1 MNKFKRYLLP
11 IILVVILVLGFFFW
25 EEKVETD
32 SAEMIQTYQIKIAR
46 TKQEQAKGFMF
57 KKNIKDDEGLLF
69 VFDHPHVSSFW
80 MKDTFVPLT
89 IFWINE
95 DRKIIGLSQMR
106 PCIEKKCKIYSSK
119 SEVKF
124 AFEIKQLGVEN
135 ARKFI
140 GKNIEFA
147 ADKLFIL
154 SDK

>member
-1 MNKFKRYLLP
+1 M
-11 IILVVILVLGFFFW
+11 
-25 EEKVETD
+25 
-32 SAEMIQTYQIKIAR
+32 
-46 TKQEQAKGFMF
+46 
-57 KKNIKDDEGLLF
+57 KN
-69 VFDHPHVSSFW
+69 
-80 MKDTFVPLT
+80 TFVPLT

-106 PCIEKKCKIYSSK
+106 PCIEKECKIYSSK

-135 ARKFI
+135 AQKFI
-140 GKNIEFA
+140 GKNIQFA